1 MCPWWCG
8 MRGRE
13 GGGFTSVIERVVR
26 CLGRVGE
33 VVVGVGR
40 GVEFVFVGSR
50 FGRVDILS
58 WEVVVL

>member
-1 MCPWWCG
+1 